1 MEEMIETEVLVVG
14 GGPAGAS
21 AARYL
26 AMHGRNTILIQRNLN
41 FKKPCGGGLRMD
53 AFETFDLDH
62 DLIEKCVNT
71 IELVYKD
78 TRIAVDISKT
88 PLAIVDRVAFDTS
101 LREKAVHAGAKLY
114 KATWIDCEIF
124 DTHIISKIKLA
135 DHDLFVRSR
144 YLIAAD
150 GVNSK
155 IRQRINKDHVPSLL
169 TCYADIHSQSYDTCA
184 FHFGSKVAG
193 QYYAWAFPHA
203 QGANIGTVFGCEK
216 TLTQLKEELYIDA
229 PTKNRGYAIPEFE
242 NNLFYKDRVFFVGD
256 SASQVLPF
264 TFEGIYY
271 AMCSAKILADVVSE
285 DQAPQEYEKRW
296 NQHYAKAFMTLRRLQ
311 KIFLCNDFMITI
323 MMGLFKSHYIQR
335 QMVELWRGNREVHI
349 NLGFFIRVLKRL
361 IFRD

>member
-1 MEEMIETEVLVVG
+1 MEKMIETEILVVG

-26 AMHGRNTILIQRNLN
+26 AKGGKDTILIQRHLA

-53 AFETFDLDH
+53 AFETFELDH
-62 DLIEKCVNT
+62 DLIQKRVNT
-71 IELVYKD
+71 ITLVYKD
-78 TRIAVDISKT
+78 KRVLVDISHA
-88 PLAIVDRVAFDTS
+88 PLAIVDRVAFDTA
-101 LREKAVHAGAKLY
+101 LREKAVQAGAQLY
-114 KATWIDCEIF
+114 EARWIDCEIF
-124 DTHIISKIKLA
+124 DTHIVSKIKQA
-135 DHDLFVRSR
+135 DRYVFVRSR

-203 QGANIGTVFGCEK
+203 QGANIGTVVGCET
-216 TLTQLKEELYIDA
+216 TLTQLKAQLHIDT

-242 NNLFYKDRVFFVGD
+242 NNLFYKNRVFFVGD

-271 AMCSAKILADVVSE
+271 AMASAKILADVVSE
-285 DQAPQEYEKRW
+285 DQAPKEYEKRW
-296 NQHYAKAFMTLRRLQ
+296 NEHYAKVFMTLRRLQ
-311 KIFLCNDFMITI
+311 KIFLYNDFMIAI
-323 MMGLFKSHYIQR
+323 MMRLFKHRYIQK
-335 QMVELWRGNREVHI
+335 QMVELWRGKRDVT
-349 NLGFFIRVLKRL
+349 LDFGFFIRVLKRL
-361 IFRD
+361 LLRD